1 MKATLLFLFLFSSAF
16 AQTQQFSFSFVGK
29 KRFYL
34 VHLPKSLNKK
44 QPASLV
50 VALHGGGGNMNIQA
64 NDEYYKLIS
73 QSDKTGSILVFPNGF
88 SRLPR
93 GKFAT
98 WNAGTCCASARDNK
112 SDDVGFIREV
122 VKKVSNDNNIDKDK
136 VFAIGMSNGGMMSY
150 RLACE
155 ASDVFK
161 AIAAVAGTDNTINCS
176 PKKPVSILHI
186 HALDDDHVL
195 FNGGLGPKAI
205 SKKAETSFN
214 SVDVTISKWIK
225 FNQCSK
231 QPSKVLSVKGAYCDL
246 YSKCLSHSSVKLCV
260 TEKGGHSWPGGKK
273 PRGDQNS
280 SMAISAN
287 DIIWDFF
294 KI

>member
-1 MKATLLFLFLFSSAF
+1 MKVLLLCALFISSAF
-16 AQTQQFSFSFVGK
+16 AQTKQYSFSIGGK

-34 VHLPKSLNKK
+34 IHLPKNLNKK
-44 QPASLV
+44 QSAPLV

-73 QSDKTGSILVFPNGF
+73 QSDKSGAIVVFPNGF

-98 WNAGTCCASARDNK
+98 WNAGNCCAAARDKK

-122 VKKVSNDNNIDKDK
+122 VKRVSKENNIDKEK

-155 ASDVFK
+155 ASDLFK

-176 PKKPVSILHI
+176 PKNAVSILHI
-186 HALDDDHVL
+186 HALDDDHV
-195 FNGGLGPKAI
+195 FFKGGLGPKAI
-205 SKKAETSFN
+205 SNKAETSFN
-214 SVDVTISKWIK
+214 SVDATISKWIK
-225 FNQCSK
+225 LNQCSK
-231 QPSKVLSVKGAYCDL
+231 QASKVLSVKGAYCDL

-280 SMAISAN
+280 SIAISAN
-287 DIIWDFF
+287 DMIWDFF